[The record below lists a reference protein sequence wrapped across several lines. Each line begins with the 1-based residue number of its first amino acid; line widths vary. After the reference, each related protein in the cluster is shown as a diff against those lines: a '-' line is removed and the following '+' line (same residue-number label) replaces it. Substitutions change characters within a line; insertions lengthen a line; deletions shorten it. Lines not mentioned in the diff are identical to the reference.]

1 MDRTALVE
9 QMRSTASRIQK
20 ISDNMKNCCTK
31 IETTMKGLNGAWD
44 SDAERQYMENFEQL
58 KAVLMKL

>member
-31 IETTMKGLNGAWD
+31 IETTMKGLNGAWT
-44 SDAERQYMENFEQL
+44 ATL
-58 KAVLMKL
+58 KDNIWKILNN